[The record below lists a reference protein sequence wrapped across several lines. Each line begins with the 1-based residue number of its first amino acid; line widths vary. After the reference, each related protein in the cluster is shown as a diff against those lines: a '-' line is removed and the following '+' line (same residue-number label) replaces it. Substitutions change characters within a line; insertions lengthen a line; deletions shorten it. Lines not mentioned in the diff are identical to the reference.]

1 MTSFAFI
8 AFLLLL
14 VLFALPLLLGFLS
27 GRAYRAGRGRVAFGL
42 LLFGGFVGL
51 LARPRPLGLLLLAL
65 GLAWGYAVPRRPR
78 GA

>member
-65 GLAWGYAVPRRPR
+65 GLAWGDAAPRRPR

>member
-1 MTSFAFI
+1 MTSFAFT

-51 LARPRPLGLLLLAL
+51 LARPRPLGLLLAL
-65 GLAWGYAVPRRPR
+65 GLAWGYAAPRRPR